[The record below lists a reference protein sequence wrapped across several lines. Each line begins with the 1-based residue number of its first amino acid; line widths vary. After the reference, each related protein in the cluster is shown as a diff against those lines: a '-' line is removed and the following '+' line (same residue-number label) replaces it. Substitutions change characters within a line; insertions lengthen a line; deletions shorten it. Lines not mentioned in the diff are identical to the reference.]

1 MLMAGAVIGSAPRLR
16 AETRLVNGIDAVV
29 HDSVI
34 TYSEV
39 QVMTLPAMQVL
50 YQKYRD
56 QEVVFQ
62 QKLNDARNDNLNQL
76 VERQLILH
84 DFKATFSKAEQ
95 QAMVEKMINKD
106 VDQEIEAEIKTRYR
120 GSRISMIQS
129 LQEDGITM
137 ERHRQQVRDRLVVT
151 WLRQKNI
158 SSEIIVSPH
167 RVETYYLAHR
177 DEYKLQDEVKL
188 RMIVLKCPG
197 ESEAPRTEK
206 LAEDI
211 LAEIKS
217 GATFAEMATIHSEG
231 SQRNQGGDMD
241 WLALSPKPTGSSGS
255 QGNQDPPEVAKYL
268 ADTAVSLQA
277 GQLSSVLSRSAG
289 EDYWVCQY
297 ANGVPT
303 VGRHYAMDAVLKKE
317 NMVEER
323 RFESAAAATNL
334 PPPMEFYL
342 LLVEG
347 KHPARFKTITEV
359 REQIETNMK
368 AEEEKRLEKQWVEK
382 LKKKTFFR
390 VF

>member
-95 QAMVEKMINKD
+95 QAMVDKMINKD
-106 VDQEIEAEIKTRYR
+106 IDQEIEAEIKTRYR
-120 GSRISMIQS
+120 GSRISLIQS
-129 LQEDGITM
+129 LQADGITM

-167 RVETYYLAHR
+167 RVEAYYLAHR
-177 DEYKLQDEVKL
+177 DDYKLQDEVKL
-188 RMIVLKCPG
+188 RNIVLKCPG

-217 GATFAEMATIHSEG
+217 GATFVEMATIHSEG
-231 SQRNQGGDMD
+231 SQRNEGGDLG
-241 WLALSPKPTGSSGS
+241 WYTLSPKPDNSSGS
-255 QGNQDPPEVAKYL
+255 QGNQDTPQATKYL
-268 ADTAVSLQA
+268 ADTAASLQA
-277 GQLSSVLSRSAG
+277 GQHSGVLSRSAG
-289 EDYWVCQY
+289 DDYWVCQY
-297 ANGVPT
+297 ENGVAT
-303 VGRHYAMDAVLKKE
+303 VGRHYVTDTVLKKE
-317 NMVEER
+317 TMVEER

-342 LLVEG
+342 LLLED

-359 REQIETNMK
+359 REQIEASMK
-368 AEEEKRLEKQWVEK
+368 TEEKARLEKQWVEK
-382 LKKKTFFR
+382 LKKKTFVR